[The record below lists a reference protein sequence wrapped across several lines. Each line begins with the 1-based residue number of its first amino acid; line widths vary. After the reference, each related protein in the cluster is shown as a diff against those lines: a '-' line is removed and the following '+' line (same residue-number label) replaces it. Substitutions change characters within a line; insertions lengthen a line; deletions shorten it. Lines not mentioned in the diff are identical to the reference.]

1 MACLNDD
8 AFGPAVRGCRGD
20 FDFTLHFEQVFFT
33 LLPASLF
40 VVVSLARMV
49 HLWRKRVM
57 VGGVWLRCGKM
68 IAISTYAALQL
79 VLLVLATTSPSEWFT
94 LSTAASSLALVAAL
108 LTLPLSYF
116 EHARAPRPSMLLHA
130 YLTVTLLLDIA
141 QARTVWLAGFSP
153 TEMAYARAFT
163 AAVVVKAVIL
173 LLEGQSKTRWIR
185 WIDQPGTCA
194 CINDTDTKQETADH
208 HSPEETS
215 GLYGLGAYLWLNG
228 LLGRG
233 YRQVLGMDDLFPLDA
248 NLRAEALYARLG
260 HHFENVEAFRGK
272 RHGLARVLAR
282 ALAVPLLV
290 LPVGPRIAY
299 GAFQFCQ
306 PFLIQTL
313 LRYLQG
319 GGEGQDGEMDRNIG
333 YGLIGAT
340 ALVYLGIAAS
350 SALYW
355 YFQERALY
363 MSRGLLATAVFRK
376 TVTSRLRGSSDSAAL
391 TLMSADIERIIV
403 GGMNLHELWSNSIQ
417 VGLACW
423 LLQHQIGAAFVAP
436 LIVVVVSTAGLTML
450 ARYTGPR
457 QKVWMARIQERV
469 GHTAGV
475 IAQIRHLK
483 MAGLAE
489 TVEKAVQAMRLAELH
504 AGSSYRV
511 IQVAAAVVGYT
522 PLLMGPVFA
531 FAFASRTLDVT
542 TIFTALSFITLLAEP
557 LSLLFQTIPVLV
569 SAFTCLERIQA
580 YLEAEARV
588 DCRVFEPSGQEKE
601 SEDEK
606 PAGKRE
612 KQDRVRITNAT
623 FAWDPTKPTLH
634 DISLTIPAGQL
645 TLVIGPVASGK
656 STLCKALLGELPL
669 LSGQITLYSPPDRP
683 IGYAP
688 QTPTLSNTTI
698 RSTIL
703 GPSSLLPYNHARYNA
718 VLDATLLR
726 PDLALLPAGD
736 ETNIGSHG
744 IALSGGQ
751 KARVAM
757 ARALYLEADFCVFDD
772 VLSGLDAD
780 TAEGVFMNVFGGR
793 DERDGTGEE
802 KGLLRQ
808 RAATAVLCT
817 HAVRFLPWADWVV
830 VLGAD
835 GRVVEEGRFEELKGR
850 EGGYVAG
857 LGVET
862 PGVGTP
868 KTPREAPEIAAPEVN
883 KPPNLPTA
891 TTQPK
896 LTAAKP
902 TTTTSNPTDTA
913 SPETTA
919 RMTGDWAVYRHYF
932 TRIPLSIR
940 LVFLFFGITWG
951 GFANLGTLWLTL
963 WSADVASP
971 SPTHTNAYYTGL
983 YALFQIFTLAS
994 LAIQAYVCFTH
1005 MITFSGARIHAE
1017 ALRTVLRAPLAF
1029 FSKTDT
1035 GVVVNLFSQDLTLV
1049 DGQLPQAVC
1058 NVVLTVFEVL
1068 GMAAVIATASPYVAV
1083 TYPVLGVVLW
1093 VLQRFYLRTS
1103 RQMRL
1108 LDLEAKSPL
1117 YTHFIDTL
1125 HSLATVRAH
1134 NWTHPSLTLN
1144 KSLLDTSQRPA
1155 YLLAM
1160 IQRWLAFTL
1169 QLVVAVL
1176 AIAVV
1181 ALATQIHVNTSS
1193 GNAAGFTG
1201 ASLVTLMS
1209 FGESLTTIIRFY
1221 TLLETSIGAVSRL
1234 KAFSETVA
1242 PEDKEGETGVPGVE
1256 WPRGEIEIRGVSASY
1271 GGRSN
1276 GSGSG
1281 SESGSEEDGEKQL
1294 VLRDLNLTIAPGEKV
1309 AICGRSGSGKSSLL
1323 LLLLHLL
1330 DPLPSSSSNPNPNP
1344 NPDNSNTSTTI
1355 TTALPKDKDEN
1366 TPTFKIDSLPLS
1378 SLSRSALRHS
1388 LFALPQDPVFLP
1400 PGTSV
1405 RDNLDPDGEATAAEC
1420 RGALE
1425 AVSLW
1430 GHFAGLLSQEG
1441 EDEDVLN
1448 TSLTPDEMLSQGQK
1462 QLFSL
1467 ARMVV
1472 RRRVR
1477 ARRRAAEFGGGTTN
1491 SGEKGPVPT
1500 DTGILLLDEVSSS
1513 VDQDTDEQMQAVI
1526 RAEFR
1531 DYTIVMVS
1539 HRLGMVMTSFD
1550 RVVVMEGG
1558 RIVEVGGP
1566 RELVEREG
1574 GRFRELW
1581 MVGQSS

>member
-108 LTLPLSYF
+108 LTLPLSYL

-185 WIDQPGTCA
+185 WIDQPGTY
-194 CINDTDTKQETADH
+194 H

-233 YRQVLGMDDLFPLDA
+233 YRRVLGMDDLFPLDA

-423 LLQHQIGAAFVAP
+423 LLQRQIGAAFVAP

-489 TVEKAVQAMRLAELH
+489 TVEKAV
-504 AGSSYRV
+504 
-511 IQVAAAVVGYT
+511 AAAVVGYT

-542 TIFTALSFITLLAEP
+542 TIFTALSFITLLAAP

-588 DCRVFEPSGQEKE
+588 DCRVFEPTEKE
-601 SEDEK
+601 KDSEDEK
-606 PAGKRE
+606 SAEKKQ

-703 GPSSLLPYNHARYNA
+703 GPSALLPYNDARYNA

-757 ARALYLEADFCVFDD
+757 ARALYLDADFCVFDD

-793 DERDGTGEE
+793 DERDGKGEA

-808 RAATAVLCT
+808 RGATAVLCT

-835 GRVVEEGRFEELKGR
+835 GRVVEEGKFEELKGR

-868 KTPREAPEIAAPEVN
+868 KTPPE
-883 KPPNLPTA
+883 PT
-891 TTQPK
+891 
-896 LTAAKP
+896 P
-902 TTTTSNPTDTA
+902 TTSSPTDTA
-913 SPETTA
+913 SPEITA

-940 LVFLFFGITWG
+940 LVFLLFGITWG

-963 WSADVASP
+963 WSADVASS

-983 YALFQIFTLAS
+983 YALFQILTLAS

-1181 ALATQIHVNTSS
+1181 ALATQIHVNTAG

-1242 PEDKEGETGVPGVE
+1242 PEDQEGETGVPGVE
-1256 WPRGEIEIRGVSASY
+1256 WPRGKIEIKGVSASY
-1271 GGRSN
+1271 GGHKY
-1276 GSGSG
+1276 GGASGN
-1281 SESGSEEDGEKQL
+1281 ESGSEEDGEKQL

-1330 DPLPSSSSNPNPNP
+1330 DPLPSSPSNPNPNP
-1344 NPDNSNTSTTI
+1344 NPENPNLNTSTTI
-1355 TTALPKDKDEN
+1355 TTARPKDEDEN
-1366 TPTFKIDSLPLS
+1366 TPTFNIDSLPLS

-1405 RDNLDPDGEATAAEC
+1405 RDNLDPDSEATAAEC

-1430 GHFAGLLSQEG
+1430 VYFAGLLSQGE
-1441 EDEDVLN
+1441 EDEDVLK
-1448 TSLTPDEMLSQGQK
+1448 TRLTPDEMLSQGQK

-1477 ARRRAAEFGGGTTN
+1477 ARRRAAEFGGNTTTTTN
-1491 SGEKGPVPT
+1491 EKEKGPVPT

-1531 DYTIVMVS
+1531 NYTIVMVS
-1539 HRLGMVMTSFD
+1539 HRLGMVMASFD